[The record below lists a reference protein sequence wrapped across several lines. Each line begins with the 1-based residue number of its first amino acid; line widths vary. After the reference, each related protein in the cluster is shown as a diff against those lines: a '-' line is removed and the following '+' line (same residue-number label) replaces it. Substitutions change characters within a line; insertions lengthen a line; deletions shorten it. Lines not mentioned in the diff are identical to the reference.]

1 VFNPALTDYL
11 KSGAQVAEASFY
23 RDCAAEL
30 TVQVPRALYAGV
42 DPETFA
48 GVILMQDEVPRGT
61 RFLTALSPYT
71 PEQAAMSLDQL
82 ARLHGGGW
90 GGDPARHPW
99 LVSKLGY
106 LSTFQGV
113 PGPRLTELLQGERGE
128 RLPDAVRD
136 GPRIY
141 AALKALA
148 ARGERLPTTFV
159 HGDAHAGNV
168 FEGPEGIGLID
179 WQLLQ
184 RGDWSLDAAY
194 HIAAVLEVEDRR
206 RSEQDLL
213 RHYLERLAAHGGE
226 PPAWDEAWRRYRQST
241 VYGYFLWAITLRV
254 QPEII
259 HTFVTRLGTAAAD
272 HDGFGLLGV

>member
-1 VFNPALTDYL
+1 
-11 KSGAQVAEASFY
+11 VAEASFY

-30 TVQVPRALYAGV
+30 TVRVPRALYAGV

-48 GVILMQDEVPRGT
+48 GVIVMQDEVPRGT

-106 LSTFQGV
+106 LSDFQGV

-159 HGDAHAGNV
+159 H
-168 FEGPEGIGLID
+168 GPEGIGLID

-226 PPAWDEAWRRYRQST
+226 PPTWDEAWRRYRQST